1 VEFINDPDSTITKI
15 KRENVTGINI
25 NGRDYLKISAPINFP
40 QGYASDE
47 DVKGPYLSNSTAREV
62 LTALGMNPDFEN
74 SEPVKIE
81 VFINLATQWL
91 QKHIGKPSTTK
102 TATVNKTD
110 TGATVY
116 DMGKPQGRLNDLIL
130 QLSQQARKIKQKYP
144 TITHVAFV

>member
-1 VEFINDPDSTITKI
+1 MKISEFISEGAGLSGFFKD
-15 KRENVTGINI
+15 EE
-25 NGRDYLKISAPINFP
+25 LKAWNFP

-91 QKHIGKPSTTK
+91 QKHIGKPSSARTT
-102 TATVNKTD
+102 TVNKKD
-110 TGATVY
+110 SGATVY
-116 DMGKPQGRLNDLIL
+116 DLGKPQGRLNDLIL

>member
-1 VEFINDPDSTITKI
+1 MKISEFISEGAGLSGFFKD
-15 KRENVTGINI
+15 EE
-25 NGRDYLKISAPINFP
+25 LKAWNFP

-62 LTALGMNPDFEN
+62 LTVLGMNPDFEN

-91 QKHIGKPSTTK
+91 QKHIGKPSSTK

-110 TGATVY
+110 SGATVY

-144 TITHVAFV
+144 SITHVAFV

>member
-1 VEFINDPDSTITKI
+1 MKISEFISEGAGLSGFFKD
-15 KRENVTGINI
+15 EE
-25 NGRDYLKISAPINFP
+25 LKAWNFP
-40 QGYASDE
+40 QGYASDA
-47 DVKGPYLSNSTAREV
+47 DVEGPHLSNSTAREV
-62 LTALGMNPDFEN
+62 LTTLGMNPDFEN

-91 QKHIGKPSTTK
+91 QKHIGKPSSARTT
-102 TATVNKTD
+102 TVNKTD